1 MAATLIKPFTV
12 LPSSSAAGS
21 HSRVQAFGSKVP
33 RRSTLTSARRTRI
46 LALPAQGGQGLA
58 ETAALDQLI
67 DMLMAAKGAEELAQL
82 VTKHF
87 SALFCLHWLN

>member
-82 VTKHF
+82 VTEHSSAF
-87 SALFCLHWLN
+87 SCLH